1 MTTLSEALA
10 QWDKSPFNNQTG
22 IKEIMGAARRADDGV
37 HIRYCTYH
45 ESRVSFGGIICQVE
59 QHRIH
64 DSSLPL
70 KLPNCD
76 VADYLLIHP

>member
-22 IKEIMGAARRADDGV
+22 IKEIMEAARRADDGV

-45 ESRVSFGGIICQVE
+45 ESRVSFGGIMCQVAQQE
-59 QHRIH
+59 EH
-64 DSSLPL
+64 DSEEPL

-76 VADYLLIHP
+76 PADYLLIHP